1 MARRPTENDI
11 RNVYRATIDDLYDF
25 VARRCHGDRD
35 LSEDITQETWLR
47 ALDAWRRDGMPER
60 PGAWLAKV
68 ASRLLSNYQR
78 HVQVERIGEDDPD
91 DLAADEERAREST
104 ARRSLLQRALDR
116 LPRSQSTL
124 LEAFHFDRRAVG
136 DIASSAGLSERAIEG
151 RLRRARLSLRRLIEN
166 EQHTGDE

>member
-1 MARRPTENDI
+1 MECRSA
-11 RNVYRATIDDLYDF
+11 
-25 VARRCHGDRD
+25 
-35 LSEDITQETWLR
+35 
-47 ALDAWRRDGMPER
+47 